1 MANLEIA
8 AAPAP
13 AAVRTGRFARYCW
26 GLVAYNLVVILWGA
40 VVRATGSGAGCGD
53 HWPLCNGNASP
64 NLGSVH
70 TAIEFT
76 HRMMSGL
83 DVALV
88 ALLVVWA
95 FRALPK
101 GHAARLGAAL
111 AGVFLVTEALLGAG
125 LVLLKKVAQNAD
137 AWWNS
142 AHLLNTLCL
151 VAWLAL
157 TAWWASGHEAKRP
170 RGRPGWMGWIALASF
185 ALLGVSGV
193 IAALGDTL
201 FPAKSVAEGFAQDF
215 NPAASVFLR
224 LRIWHP
230 AIAGAVGV
238 WLLFYGLDAASA
250 EGERRR
256 LGYAMLAIL
265 ALQMAV
271 GGLNLL
277 LLAPVWIQLAHLLL
291 ADLLWISMVLLVAEA
306 GVPGDGR
313 RNFGSSQQIF

>member
-1 MANLEIA
+1 MAKLETA
-8 AAPAP
+8 EAP
-13 AAVRTGRFARYCW
+13 AAASVRMHPFARYAW
-26 GLVAYNLVVILWGA
+26 GLLAYNLAVIVWGA

-53 HWPLCNGNASP
+53 HWPLCNGSVNP
-64 NLGSVH
+64 GLTSVH

-88 ALLVVWA
+88 ALLAVWA
-95 FRALPK
+95 FRAFPRGRGVRL
-101 GHAARLGAAL
+101 AASMS
-111 AGVFLVTEALLGAG
+111 GVFLITEALLGAG

-157 TAWWASGHEAKRP
+157 TAWWASGNDAKRP
-170 RGRPGWMGWIALASF
+170 RGRAAWMGGIALASF

-201 FPAKSVAEGFAQDF
+201 FPARSLAEGFAQDL
-215 NPAASVFLR
+215 NPSAHIFLR
-224 LRIWHP
+224 LRVWHP
-230 AIAGAVGV
+230 AIGGAVGA
-238 WLLFYGLDAASA
+238 WLLFYGLTAASA
-250 EGERRR
+250 QGTMRR
-256 LGYAMLAIL
+256 LGYAMLAIM

-277 LLAPVWIQLAHLLL
+277 LLAPVWLQLVHLLL
-291 ADLLWISMVLLVAEA
+291 ADLLWISVVLLAAEW
-306 GVPGDGR
+306 GEV
-313 RNFGSSQQIF
+313 GSRGSRGA